1 MVMLTKRRQRKY
13 LIENQQD
20 WLSQLKVFG
29 KSYDQDAL
37 HRLRRDIKK
46 IKALIILSEACT
58 GKRPA
63 RDFRPL
69 NKMFRRTGM
78 IRDANNQLLLLEQRQ
93 LLSPE
98 SRERHSRQLQAA
110 AVSFSTHLAKYR
122 KQSKKIGRRLITD
135 VHSIQAGCIRDWFA
149 VELIRTGILLGS
161 SGDRLHR
168 ARKKIKTLLY
178 LEKLLPEKTAGQ
190 LQLNTEYLDQ
200 LQEAIGQ
207 WHDLM
212 LTTANLA
219 AGDIAAREVMMHA
232 YREKEEA
239 VRALGNDFYRKAH
252 R

>member
-1 MVMLTKRRQRKY
+1 MLTKSRQRKY
-13 LIENQQD
+13 LIEKQHD

-29 KSYDQDAL
+29 ESYDQDAL

-46 IKALIILSEACT
+46 VKALIILSEACT

-69 NKMFRRTGM
+69 HKMFRRTGV
-78 IRDANNQLLLLEQRQ
+78 IRDANNQLLLLEQHQ

-98 SRERHSRQLQAA
+98 TRDRHSRQLQTAA
-110 AVSFSTHLAKYR
+110 ASFSAHLGKYR
-122 KQSKKIGRRLITD
+122 KQSKKAGRRLIAD
-135 VHSIQAGCIRDWFA
+135 VHSIRTGCIRDWFA
-149 VELIRTGILLGS
+149 AELIRTGILLGS

-168 ARKKIKTLLY
+168 ARKKIKALLY
-178 LEKLLPEKTAGQ
+178 VEKLLPERTAGQ

-212 LTTANLA
+212 LTTANLGTEDMA
-219 AGDIAAREVMMHA
+219 AKEMIMHA
-232 YREKEEA
+232 YREKEVA